1 MNRTLVA
8 TARKKLLRRG
18 RALLRAAQT
27 SGARVEALGTMGET
41 QVTELREIHAALERI
56 ERGIF
61 GRCDTCQALVED
73 TTLELTPWERDC
85 ATCRGEDLLADAR
98 MAAAA
103 TA

>member
-18 RALLRAAQT
+18 RAMLRSAQ
-27 SGARVEALGTMGET
+27 SSQAGASALGGMNEP
-41 QVTELREIHAALERI
+41 QILELREIHAALERI

-61 GRCDTCQALVED
+61 GRCDTCQGSIEE
-73 TTLELTPWERDC
+73 TCLEATPWERDC
-85 ATCRGEDLLADAR
+85 ATCRGEDILAVSSVL
-98 MAAAA
+98 A